1 MLGLVV
7 VVAVPDAVQLGLGL
21 GTVPFDFPDQLITD
35 RSGVAAQA
43 VAVDPEGMQ
52 DQTNINFMSF

>member
-21 GTVPFDFPDQLITD
+21 GTVPFDTKTRPGRSQCIDGEIPKLFP
-35 RSGVAAQA
+35 GAN
-43 VAVDPEGMQ
+43 E
-52 DQTNINFMSF
+52 